1 MRFTLAIGGGGGWRA
16 CPQLAAAPAPGR
28 GASRDGGLRWPFLGW
43 GGLRGGGRRLAGV
56 KCATAA
62 ARHALAVA
70 PFVVGWWA
78 RWAVVVVRRE
88 GRRVGQGAG
97 QEGRGGGGRAVT
109 DARGCVRPTSARG
122 GDQGSRQGRGGGAP
136 TPARGAMTTGERLAA
151 ATRAAVVLAMHTVSP
166 GRQRGKD
173 GCGVGREGS
182 STTGPRRRT
191 PPGVLNHGS
200 PPPGTSR
207 PSLERP
213 FDGRHPTQTRS
224 TGSCLPRQGDGVFT
238 QTDRGQIKKTERM
251 RSFRHPPPQTH
262 KATPPQT

>member
-1 MRFTLAIGGGGGWRA
+1 MRSAGAGVGVRARSSQRRPLPVAAHPVTVASAGLSSVGGVCVVVA
-16 CPQLAAAPAPGR
+16 
-28 GASRDGGLRWPFLGW
+28 GASP
-43 GGLRGGGRRLAGV
+43 
-56 KCATAA
+56 
-62 ARHALAVA
+62 
-70 PFVVGWWA
+70 
-78 RWAVVVVRRE
+78 
-88 GRRVGQGAG
+88 
-97 QEGRGGGGRAVT
+97 
-109 DARGCVRPTSARG
+109 
-122 GDQGSRQGRGGGAP
+122 
-136 TPARGAMTTGERLAA
+136 